1 MQKSYSMTRK
11 ILTLILLFWLSSAR
25 AHESEFWQSFNSD
38 FVQMEMVY
46 QDNPNVKSRYP
57 KFFRRMLEGL
67 LGWNPGT
74 VWDKKNE
81 CSFAELKANLGSV
94 APLGSK
100 TAILDDFVHQCEP
113 AYSKNNVMNTLK
125 VISQRGSFHHHPFFK
140 YSYLN
145 FPNGLKTRALWGM
158 RSEEKRDLIIIRP
171 GIYANVDELIAERY
185 LLFMLTELND
195 YHILVIENST
205 SGDHLANNESVTI
218 GGPKE
223 AFENLYVIDQ
233 IRKHPKIS
241 RLVGRIHMMGI
252 SLGANGVLLASL
264 INQKETHRYFDKTIL
279 FCPVVD
285 LKASFEKQ
293 MQSGFRPFMIDF
305 WSSRRFQDIEGK
317 RDFKLASFWESLISL
332 KPRWVNGAWNWF
344 ELNYKIHSEWQRY
357 LPKEFYSGD
366 FVKDYQFFNEQT
378 RLPDNLYVVAT
389 KTDPI
394 VFPSDNYEKLA
405 AKRHDNTFFYM
416 FDEGFHC
423 SMAYAYQW
431 KFLDTLFSVMIGSN
445 EVVAN
450 EANRKY
456 RLNITKSHPPAH
468 DLISGDLEIR
478 SVEVSKIDTKSVE
491 LLVYFHGESLVKSAH
506 VEIPLRDL
514 YLDEHFIGYDI
525 EVIRNYIKRLIQT
538 KFRIE
543 KEADGVFIKI

>member
-1 MQKSYSMTRK
+1 M
-11 ILTLILLFWLSSAR
+11 
-25 AHESEFWQSFNSD
+25 
-38 FVQMEMVY
+38 
-46 QDNPNVKSRYP
+46 
-57 KFFRRMLEGL
+57 
-67 LGWNPGT
+67 
-74 VWDKKNE
+74 
-81 CSFAELKANLGSV
+81 
-94 APLGSK
+94 
-100 TAILDDFVHQCEP
+100 
-113 AYSKNNVMNTLK
+113 
-125 VISQRGSFHHHPFFK
+125 
-140 YSYLN
+140 
-145 FPNGLKTRALWGM
+145 
-158 RSEEKRDLIIIRP
+158 
-171 GIYANVDELIAERY
+171 
-185 LLFMLTELND
+185 
-195 YHILVIENST
+195 
-205 SGDHLANNESVTI
+205 
-218 GGPKE
+218 
-223 AFENLYVIDQ
+223 
-233 IRKHPKIS
+233 
-241 RLVGRIHMMGI
+241 
-252 SLGANGVLLASL
+252 
-264 INQKETHRYFDKTIL
+264 
-279 FCPVVD
+279 
-285 LKASFEKQ
+285 
-293 MQSGFRPFMIDF
+293 
-305 WSSRRFQDIEGK
+305 
-317 RDFKLASFWESLISL
+317 
-332 KPRWVNGAWNWF
+332 
-344 ELNYKIHSEWQRY
+344 
-357 LPKEFYSGD
+357 PKEFYSGD